1 MSTRIYLR
9 LESVSG
15 IFSKKSIIA
24 SDCIQPWA
32 ICRQRS
38 SSSRFFQPVHLN
50 WLCQLR
56 DAVQLDLGKVGRP
69 ELEIASTL
77 RLITETL
84 QQKNLKK
91 LLEVGQPQ
99 HKY

>member
-1 MSTRIYLR
+1 MSTRICLR

-50 WLCQLR
+50 WLCHLR
-56 DAVQLDLGKVGRP
+56 DAVQDGNLCERCEK
-69 ELEIASTL
+69 E
-77 RLITETL
+77 ITEP
-84 QQKNLKK
+84 KA
-91 LLEVGQPQ
+91 Q
-99 HKY
+99 HKQTKYCEPCAEIKKKENTHPPY